1 MEKKSGH
8 NRKNIII
15 TVITVVLFVLAI
27 LTITVSM
34 ISASNGTPVNI
45 FGYTLSYVPT
55 ESMEPTIKKDSYIII
70 KKASANTMAEG
81 DIIVYKS
88 LEGETKGMLIVHRIY
103 SVTTE
108 GFVMKGDN
116 NYIVDPEVVT
126 SDMVYGKFVSNADL
140 LNKLSFNINRTF
152 IFVIVIIMLLAFTI
166 IQFVNVLI
174 VFKQKETEK
183 QKEELKNILLEKMK
197 NEIYQEELEKLKNKE
212 KKDS

>member
-70 KKASANTMAEG
+70 KKASASNMAEG

-88 LEGETKGMLIVHRIY
+88 LEGETQGMLIVHRIY
-103 SVTTE
+103 QVTTE
-108 GFVMKGDN
+108 GFIMKGDN
-116 NYIVDPEVVT
+116 NYTLDPEVVT